1 MGHSTASAGTVGLI
15 KAILSLRHGVVPPLL
30 HFNRLPDELSDV
42 ETGLF
47 VPQAV
52 TPWPNGNDHTPKRVA
67 VSSFGMSGTNVH
79 AIVEEAPAEASA
91 PESSPGDAEVGPR
104 LFMLSSTSSDA
115 LRQTAR
121 QLATWV
127 EEHQDCVA
135 ASDLAYTL
143 ARGRAHRP
151 VRTAVV
157 AANLPELV
165 EGLREVADGDALYDA
180 AVGHGD
186 RGPVWVFSGQGSQ
199 WAAMGTQLLASE
211 PVFAATIAAGAGDR
225 RRIGILGDRGDNGAA
240 DRDRNRQSAAG
251 SVRRSGRVGRHHG
264 ANLRSAAGRGRRTL
278 DG

>member
-135 ASDLAYTL
+135 ASDLAY
-143 ARGRAHRP
+143 
-151 VRTAVV
+151 
-157 AANLPELV
+157 
-165 EGLREVADGDALYDA
+165 
-180 AVGHGD
+180 
-186 RGPVWVFSGQGSQ
+186 
-199 WAAMGTQLLASE
+199 
-211 PVFAATIAAGAGDR
+211 
-225 RRIGILGDRGDNGAA
+225 
-240 DRDRNRQSAAG
+240 
-251 SVRRSGRVGRHHG
+251 
-264 ANLRSAAGRGRRTL
+264 
-278 DG
+278 